1 MKLQLKNSSGLSGST
16 SVEPSPTQMLDGELA
31 INYNSTDPRLYIK
44 ESDGT
49 IGQVPVARRKSHLTI
64 NSDGFIGLGTTSP
77 QTMVD
82 LRAGDPKIRMTDL
95 STSAVHILD
104 ANSSSGD
111 FAIKVDE
118 FSDSNDSDFKIET
131 RGSEKLR
138 IKGVTGRLGLGEI
151 APETFVHIKDG
162 QPYVRIENTFNSV
175 PSNERIWDFKAQPDG
190 NLELA
195 NVSDSESTIYKWML
209 VERNGTETAS
219 IRFYTGTAAERLRI
233 SPSGVSFNGDTN
245 AVNCL
250 DDYEEGTFTPG
261 YAIGSGGGGAT
272 ITPVYDQQDGNYTK
286 IGNVVHF
293 RLRLRTDSLNL
304 SGMSTGSIDITGLP
318 FTTGSTYTAVA
329 IYGTGFKNT
338 FNPYQGLV
346 FSNTTTAGIYHLN
359 PTLGNNPSRIQYS
372 DLNTGAN
379 DNNLYMAGSYI
390 IA

>member
-49 IGQVPVARRKSHLTI
+49 IGQVPVARSKSHLTI
-64 NSDGFIGLGTTSP
+64 NSNGFIGLGTTSP

-104 ANSSSGD
+104 ANSTSGD

-131 RGSEKLR
+131 RGTEKLR
-138 IKGVTGRLGLGEI
+138 IKGVTGRLGLGEN
-151 APETFVHIKDG
+151 APDTFVHIKDG
-162 QPYVRIENTFNSV
+162 QPYVRIENSFAQVASD
-175 PSNERIWDFKAQPDG
+175 ERIWDFSAQADG
-190 NLELA
+190 NLRFES
-195 NVSDSESTIYKWML
+195 VSDSGATNYNWLMVK
-209 VERNGTETAS
+209 RDGTEVED
-219 IRFYTGTAAERLRI
+219 IRFYTGTGAERFRI
-233 SPSGVSFNGDTN
+233 SSNGVSFNGDDL

-272 ITPVYDQQDGNYTK
+272 ITPVYDQQNGNYTK

>member
-1 MKLQLKNSSGLSGST
+1 MKLQLKNSSVLQGST

-151 APETFVHIKDG
+151 APETFVHIKDEI
-162 QPYVRIENTFNSV
+162 PYIRVQTSQSTAPTDEK
-175 PSNERIWDFKAQPDG
+175 IWDFNAGTDG
-190 NLELA
+190 NLRFLSVNDA
-195 NVSDSESTIYKWML
+195 KTTAYNWLMVT
-209 VERNGTETAS
+209 RNGTQTS
-219 IRFYTGTAAERLRI
+219 DIRFYAGAGVERFRV
-233 SPSGVSFNGDTN
+233 SPSGVSFNGDSL

-250 DDYEEGTFTPG
+250 DDYEEGTFTPS
-261 YAIGSGGGGAT
+261 YAINSSGTGSINPT
-272 ITPVYDQQDGNYTK
+272 YDQRNGYYTK

-293 RLRLRTDSLNL
+293 SLRLRTDALGG
-304 SGMSTGSIDITGLP
+304 SGMPGGSIDITGLP
-318 FTTGSTYTAVA
+318 FTTGTIYTAVA
-329 IYGTGFKNT
+329 IYGTAFKNT

-346 FSNTTTAGIYHLN
+346 FSNATFAGIYHLN

-379 DNNLYMAGSYI
+379 DNNIYMAGSYI